1 MTRRILLPAAI
12 ITIILGACA
21 SQQNVAISALHHF
34 HRGNDAFQLENYAGA
49 IHHYLLALAMDN
61 TSADFH
67 YNLGLAYYRIDEFE
81 SSVES
86 FENALA
92 LDPKRPD
99 VHYNLALAHHKRYD
113 IDSANLHF
121 NRYRAISRSDPI
133 LTKDRTAR
141 RSAAPNSAGSLQ
153 PAARQAQPNRREN
166 MTAAK
171 PAGRNRPTS
180 SPNPFDGNSKW
191 WMEDLPAQ

>member
-1 MTRRILLPAAI
+1 MTRHFVWLAAV
-12 ITIILGACA
+12 ITIIMGACA
-21 SQQNVAISALHHF
+21 AQQEVAISALHHF
-34 HRGNDAFQLENYAGA
+34 HRGNEAFQLENYAGA
-49 IHHYLLALAMDN
+49 IHHYLLALALDN

-92 LDPKRPD
+92 LDPRRPE

-121 NRYRAISRSDPI
+121 NRYRAISRADPVQ
-133 LTKDRTAR
+133 TKDRIAR
-141 RSAAPNSAGSLQ
+141 RSVPPITAGSPQ
-153 PAARQAQPNRREN
+153 PAARPAQPMRREN
-166 MTAAK
+166 VPAAK
-171 PAGRNRPTS
+171 PAGRNRPTP

-191 WMEDLPAQ
+191 WMEDLPVQ